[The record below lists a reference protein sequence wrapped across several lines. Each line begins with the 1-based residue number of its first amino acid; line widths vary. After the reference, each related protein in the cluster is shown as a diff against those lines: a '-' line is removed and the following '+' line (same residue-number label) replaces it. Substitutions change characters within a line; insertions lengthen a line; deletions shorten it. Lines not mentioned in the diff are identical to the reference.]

1 MHPHPHRITQLDHV
15 NFLYMTPRVGFLT
28 SPTCIDI
35 FLCYIRAT
43 AGDSAYMSEP
53 IMPHREENI
62 PLPKNAA
69 DAFPELSPSEELTM
83 RANVVKLMSDLT
95 GKPLIPT
102 QDNADQAKELA
113 REMISNPA
121 HRPDFAQ
128 YPNETLA
135 MLAGMVAQMN
145 VSIVNELADF
155 KLYVVNKLVMEI
167 ENAKDSKA
175 RITAISK
182 LGEVDG
188 VDAFKKRSEVTHKI
202 MSIEEVEKEL
212 LDTLTKLED
221 KAIDVEAREIVRAES
236 PLRRD
241 SIQSE

>member
-1 MHPHPHRITQLDHV
+1 MEQ
-15 NFLYMTPRVGFLT
+15 
-28 SPTCIDI
+28 
-35 FLCYIRAT
+35 
-43 AGDSAYMSEP
+43 
-53 IMPHREENI
+53 IMPYIEENI
-62 PLPKNAA
+62 PLPKNAS
-69 DAFPELSPSEELTM
+69 DAFPDLSPSEELTM

-95 GKPLIPT
+95 GNPLVPS
-102 QDNADQAKELA
+102 QENADQAKALA
-113 REMISNPA
+113 RQMISDPTL
-121 HRPDFAQ
+121 RPDFSK

-145 VSIVNELADF
+145 VSIVEELSDL
-155 KLYVVNKLVMEI
+155 KMYVVNKLVMEI
-167 ENAKDSKA
+167 EQAKDAKTRVSA
-175 RITAISK
+175 LSK

-221 KAIDVEAREIVRAES
+221 KAIDVEAREVVRAES

-241 SIQSE
+241 AEQSE